1 MELIIAGLLLVVCIY
16 LLGFQFMKSR
26 IRGESA
32 HLSAEEFKKGDAEV
46 FAPQGEEE
54 GAYKYTKTWLPL
66 TAKFK
71 EYAKKLPKDKL
82 YHRLIKAGSP
92 MGMLEFYAFKI
103 LSCTLVTVL
112 ALMFGGN
119 LLGGN
124 PLMLLIVAV
133 GIGFFI
139 PEIWLNG
146 KINKRQFK
154 IRRDLP
160 NIIDLLTL
168 CVNGGLDFMLA
179 VNRVVRDMRRCEL
192 TAELEEVYRQ
202 TQMGKGRREALKNF
216 AWRLDMP
223 EIYSFVRTLV
233 QADRM
238 GSPVGEAL
246 KMQSEEIRV
255 RRFQMGESMALKA
268 PIKLLFPLFAFI
280 LPVVLV
286 IVGGPIILQFSRG
299 GFNFGF

>member
-1 MELIIAGLLLVVCIY
+1 MEVFIAGLLLAVSIY
-16 LLGFQFMKSR
+16 VIASQFMKSR
-26 IRGESA
+26 IAAGSA
-32 HLSAEEFKKGDAEV
+32 HLRADEFKDGSVLEAAATEEV
-46 FAPQGEEE
+46 LGV
-54 GAYKYTKTWLPL
+54 YKKSWLPL
-66 TAKFK
+66 TTKFK
-71 EYAKKLPKDKL
+71 EYAKSLPKGKI

-92 MGMLEFYAFKI
+92 MGVMEFYAFKI
-103 LSCTLVTVL
+103 LMCLLVPVAAFT
-112 ALMFGGN
+112 FGGN

-124 PLMLLIVAV
+124 KVTLLVFSLA
-133 GIGFFI
+133 IGYLV
-139 PEIWLNG
+139 PEFWLKS
-146 KINKRQFK
+146 KINKRQTQ

-160 NIIDLLTL
+160 NIIDLLSL

-179 VNRVVRDMRRCEL
+179 VNRVVMDMRRCDL
-192 TAELEEVYRQ
+192 TIELEEVYRQ
-202 TQMGKGRREALKNF
+202 TQMGKSRREALKNF

-246 KMQSEEIRV
+246 KMQSEEIRT
-255 RRFQMGESMALKA
+255 RRFQMGEAMALKA

-299 GFNFGF
+299 GFNMGF

>member
-1 MELIIAGLLLVVCIY
+1 MELIIAGILLAACLYVV
-16 LLGFQFMKSR
+16 GTHVMKAR
-26 IRGESA
+26 MAKGTA
-32 HLSAEEFKKGDAEV
+32 HLSSEEFFKDSSGTVLPSDEV
-46 FAPQGEEE
+46 MGT
-54 GAYKYTKTWLPL
+54 YKKTWLPL
-66 TAKFK
+66 TTKFK
-71 EYAKKLPKDKL
+71 DYAKSLPKGKL
-82 YHRLIKAGSP
+82 YHKLVKAGSP
-92 MGMLEFYAFKI
+92 MGILEFYAFKI
-103 LSCTLVTVL
+103 LTCVLVPMLVL
-112 ALMFGGN
+112 TFGGN

-124 PLMLLIVAV
+124 KVALLMISL
-133 GIGFFI
+133 GIGYII
-139 PEIWLNG
+139 PEFWLKS
-146 KINKRQFK
+146 KIDKRQLQ

-160 NIIDLLTL
+160 NIIDLLSL

-179 VNRVVRDMRRCEL
+179 VNRVVRDMRRCDL
-192 TAELEEVYRQ
+192 TIELEEVYRQ